1 MAPWL
6 ITLLIIVINGF
17 FVAAE
22 FALVKVR
29 SSQIDVL
36 VKQGNTKAT
45 LIKHIIEHMDGYLS
59 ACQLGIT
66 IASLALW
73 WVAEPLIA
81 TQLVKLNTLFNRGFS
96 ATMAHTI
103 AVPVTFF
110 LITTLHIVVGEQA
123 PKVFA
128 IRDPLNASLF
138 IARPLHLF
146 YTVLRPLIRFLNTLS
161 TGFLKLFG
169 VTDISEEESHSE
181 EELRMIVAESE
192 EDGMINADERELIHN
207 VFDFDNKDVSE
218 IMTPA
223 HKIYAVSASD
233 WSQDMIEKIFAEW
246 YSRVPIYKGGMD
258 NIVGRVLVK
267 DIITKI
273 MKKKEVLLHELM
285 RPIHYVPENQKII
298 DCLRELQRQH
308 MHLAMVTSE
317 YGTTI
322 GLITMEDIIEELV
335 GDIHDEGDEHDEQ
348 VVKQIEGG
356 FLIDASASLD
366 EVNDY
371 IPYSLIESEEY
382 DTISGMVN
390 NLFGRIPSLGEEY
403 DTEHYTLIITKRKK
417 QRVEQIRLQT
427 KE

>member
-1 MAPWL
+1 
-6 ITLLIIVINGF
+6 
-17 FVAAE
+17 
-22 FALVKVR
+22 
-29 SSQIDVL
+29 
-36 VKQGNTKAT
+36 
-45 LIKHIIEHMDGYLS
+45 
-59 ACQLGIT
+59 
-66 IASLALW
+66 
-73 WVAEPLIA
+73 
-81 TQLVKLNTLFNRGFS
+81 LVKLNTLFNRGFS

-233 WSQDMIEKIFAEW
+233 WSQDMIEKIFAE
-246 YSRVPIYKGGMD
+246 
-258 NIVGRVLVK
+258 
-267 DIITKI
+267 
-273 MKKKEVLLHELM
+273 
-285 RPIHYVPENQKII
+285 
-298 DCLRELQRQH
+298 
-308 MHLAMVTSE
+308 
-317 YGTTI
+317 
-322 GLITMEDIIEELV
+322 
-335 GDIHDEGDEHDEQ
+335 
-348 VVKQIEGG
+348 
-356 FLIDASASLD
+356 
-366 EVNDY
+366 
-371 IPYSLIESEEY
+371 
-382 DTISGMVN
+382 
-390 NLFGRIPSLGEEY
+390 
-403 DTEHYTLIITKRKK
+403 
-417 QRVEQIRLQT
+417 
-427 KE
+427 